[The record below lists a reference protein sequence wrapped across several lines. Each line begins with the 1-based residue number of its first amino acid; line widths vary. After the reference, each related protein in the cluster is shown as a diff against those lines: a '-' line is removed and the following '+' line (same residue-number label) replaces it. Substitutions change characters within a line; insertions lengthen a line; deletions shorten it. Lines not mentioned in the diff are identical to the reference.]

1 MRISLCFLAL
11 SFLALPL
18 EAEKKIIV
26 PAEFAPAAG
35 ANAPMFSPGI
45 LVDGT
50 LYISG
55 QLGTDLK
62 TQQIPAEFEQE
73 VKASL
78 ANIGI
83 ILKAAGMG
91 YEDVV
96 SVQVYLS
103 DMDLFPR
110 MNAVYSGVFKAPR
123 PTRSTVGVS
132 KLARPNARIEITV
145 TAHK

>member
-35 ANAPMFSPGI
+35 GNEPMFSPGI
-45 LVDGT
+45 LVDET
-50 LYISG
+50 LYIWG
-55 QLGTDLK
+55 QLGPDLK

-103 DMDLFPR
+103 DMDLFQR
-110 MNAVYSGVFKAPR
+110 MNAVYGSVFKAPR